1 MKRILVALDFSD
13 LTAEVIKYA
22 KLLTL
27 KFDATLYLVHAD
39 YLLPF
44 LGANQYDQDLAL
56 AAYEAQRK
64 KKKKELEMLKAELE
78 KDGINSTI
86 ILEEGELDDVIIK
99 EAQEFEADLIIL
111 GAHKHGKLYHLFFG
125 NISENIIQKAQCP
138 VMVIPTKE

>member
-44 LGANQYDQDLAL
+44 LD
-56 AAYEAQRK
+56 
-64 KKKKELEMLKAELE
+64 
-78 KDGINSTI
+78 
-86 ILEEGELDDVIIK
+86 
-99 EAQEFEADLIIL
+99 F
-111 GAHKHGKLYHLFFG
+111 
-125 NISENIIQKAQCP
+125 P
-138 VMVIPTKE
+138 W